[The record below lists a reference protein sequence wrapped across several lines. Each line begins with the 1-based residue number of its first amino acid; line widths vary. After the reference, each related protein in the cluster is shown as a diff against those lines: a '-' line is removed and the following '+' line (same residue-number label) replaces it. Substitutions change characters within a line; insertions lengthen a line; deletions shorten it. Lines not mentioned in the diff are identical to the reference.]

1 MFDDFGGLND
11 FNSGFDDF
19 SMNDLYYQQDTMQ
32 QELFQQQQD
41 QFQQQQFET
50 MRQQQD
56 EFQQQVTVE
65 QNQSLFRK
73 VIDFIAVFAVS
84 IHSCI
89 TFFTFSNA
97 SLGVLPS
104 AIQPGKSG
112 TVTI

>member
-1 MFDDFGGLND
+1 M
-11 FNSGFDDF
+11 FDDF

-73 VIDFIAVFAVS
+73 VIDFI
-84 IHSCI
+84 
-89 TFFTFSNA
+89 FF
-97 SLGVLPS
+97 
-104 AIQPGKSG
+104 
-112 TVTI
+112 

>member
-32 QELFQQQQD
+32 QELFQQQQ
-41 QFQQQQFET
+41 FET

-73 VIDFIAVFAVS
+73 VIDFI
-84 IHSCI
+84 
-89 TFFTFSNA
+89 FF
-97 SLGVLPS
+97 
-104 AIQPGKSG
+104 
-112 TVTI
+112 